1 MQTRRLSDHPDVC
14 RRQPGRLRLVL
25 PALLRAS
32 AANLVVNI
40 VFFMTHPVFTPYYTA
55 PITMLSLWTR
65 LFASLV
71 PRKPIA
77 DNPAVAQPA
86 SA

>member
-1 MQTRRLSDHPDVC
+1 LA
-14 RRQPGRLRLVL
+14 LL
-25 PALLRAS
+25 ALLRAS

-40 VFFMTHPVFTPYYTA
+40 VFFMTHPVFTPHCTV
-55 PITMLSLWTR
+55 PITMRSLWTR

-71 PRKPIA
+71 PRKAFA
-77 DNPAVAQPA
+77 DNRAVAQPA